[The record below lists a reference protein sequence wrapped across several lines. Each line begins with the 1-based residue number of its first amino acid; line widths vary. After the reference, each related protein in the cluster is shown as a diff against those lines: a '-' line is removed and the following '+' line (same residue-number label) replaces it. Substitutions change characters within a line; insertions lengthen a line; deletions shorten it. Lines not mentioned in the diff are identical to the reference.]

1 MYTIGLKLYLSVN
14 VYITVLKKIFID
26 DVLKFYSNQQSIYR
40 NLKIITF
47 NPFNYHENRVNRM

>member
-1 MYTIGLKLYLSVN
+1 MYTIDLKLYLSVN

-47 NPFNYHENRVNRM
+47 NPFNYRENRVNRM